1 MEQWCEDPTKDTNYH
16 LYVFLSFSIASS
28 VFMLFRAYTLVI
40 GGIKLGS
47 TTHKKIIKALLYT
60 SLNDFY
66 NRVPTGRII
75 NRLTKDMRE
84 VDESIGYAVGNFYV
98 SLFSL
103 LGNLIIC
110 LYASTYLMLIPMIIV
125 TYISNRLRQYYMKT
139 QR

>member
-1 MEQWCEDPTKDTNYH
+1 
-16 LYVFLSFSIASS
+16 
-28 VFMLFRAYTLVI
+28 MLFRAYTLVI

-84 VDESIGYAVGNFYV
+84 VD
-98 SLFSL
+98 
-103 LGNLIIC
+103 
-110 LYASTYLMLIPMIIV
+110 
-125 TYISNRLRQYYMKT
+125 
-139 QR
+139 